1 MLHGGNPS
9 LQSQAIIRMTSARF
23 FVKEAVKTHTPLCFY
38 RNRLNLSINIGAFK
52 ILGGVFLM
60 HFGAKKTV
68 ADQITSYVSAGVD
81 AATMTKTN
89 AAATATNR
97 TMLIVQENAPKKR
110 DEFLHPFFNS

>member
-60 HFGAKKTV
+60 HFGAKKPLQTRLP
-68 ADQITSYVSAGVD
+68 AMS
-81 AATMTKTN
+81 
-89 AAATATNR
+89 
-97 TMLIVQENAPKKR
+97 VQAWMP
-110 DEFLHPFFNS
+110 PQ